1 MTAHE
6 FSLEIEQPRTL
17 DGGLLVAVR
26 CAQCDDVHRLV
37 LAGEQ
42 LEAIRGIMEAT
53 IARRRPDV
61 RTLVSPELVSAAADV
76 IAALV
81 WQLTHATTHREQHA
95 RDASGACR
103 DCKAGR
109 CVVCSGTT
117 TSGIYI
123 RRQVRGAWG
132 NHLVCR
138 SCFVT
143 AVPPAVTS

>member
-1 MTAHE
+1 MTSHDFA
-6 FSLEIEQPRTL
+6 LEIEQPRTL

-53 IARRRPDV
+53 LARRRPDV
-61 RTLVSPELVSAAADV
+61 RTLVSPELVTAAADV

-95 RDASGACR
+95 RDVAGKCR
-103 DCKAGR
+103 DCEAGV
-109 CVVCSGTT
+109 CVTCGGTT

-123 RRQVRGAWG
+123 RRLVGGRWG
-132 NHLVCR
+132 NHLICR
-138 SCFVT
+138 SCFAT
-143 AVPPAVTS
+143 CATPAVRP